1 MGVTAEN
8 AIDRKLPLSPPRR
21 CATIFRAKPKDHED
35 ELISL
40 LTILAVGFVLGM
52 RHATDADHVIAV
64 STIVTRE
71 HKASRA
77 AIIGAAWGLG
87 HTVTIFAVGSVLI
100 LFRITLPPRAG
111 LSMELA
117 VGLMLIVLGIRNL
130 RASFAWPLD
139 PSRHQHTPTVHYHA
153 HGDYIHAHSS
163 PPDIPPSHAH
173 QQTPVS
179 RLDHWFSRSSLYSM
193 VRPLLIGIVHGLAGS
208 AAIALLVLSTI
219 PSARWAVGY
228 LVIFGFGTILGMML
242 ITLAMASTFS
252 FGQKHFVNAGRHFE
266 WAAGA
271 ISLVFGMFVTYQI
284 GFGAGLFTANP
295 IWIPK

>member
-1 MGVTAEN
+1 MCNNVQL
-8 AIDRKLPLSPPRR
+8 DR
-21 CATIFRAKPKDHED
+21 IHED
-35 ELISL
+35 ALISL
-40 LTILAVGFVLGM
+40 LTILAVGFILGM

-71 HKASRA
+71 QNAGRA
-77 AIIGAAWGLG
+77 AIIGAAWGVG
-87 HTVTIFAVGSVLI
+87 HTVTIFAVGSILI
-100 LFRITLPPRAG
+100 LFRITLPPRIG

-117 VGLMLIVLGIRNL
+117 VGLMLIVLGLRNL
-130 RASFAWPLD
+130 RASFSWPVG
-139 PSRHQHTPTVHYHA
+139 PRRREQTPTVHYHA
-153 HGDYIHAHSS
+153 HGDYIHAHASQ
-163 PPDIPPSHAH
+163 PDTPPSHSH

-179 RLDHWFSRSSLYSM
+179 KLDHWFGRSSLYGM

-219 PSARWAVGY
+219 PSARWAVAY

-242 ITLAMASTFS
+242 ITLAMVSTFS
-252 FGQKHFVNAGRHFE
+252 FGQRHFVNVGRHFE
-266 WAAGA
+266 FAAGA

>member
-1 MGVTAEN
+1 
-8 AIDRKLPLSPPRR
+8 
-21 CATIFRAKPKDHED
+21 
-35 ELISL
+35 LITL
-40 LTILAVGFVLGM
+40 LAILAVGFVLGM

-71 HKASRA
+71 GKAGRA
-77 AIIGAAWGLG
+77 SLIGAAWGVG
-87 HTVTIFAVGSVLI
+87 HTLTIFAVGSILI
-100 LFRITLPPRAG
+100 LFRITLPPRIG

-130 RASFAWPLD
+130 WASFSWPLR
-139 PSRHQHTPTVHYHA
+139 PQPHPHASSVHYHA
-153 HGDYIHAHSS
+153 HGDYIHAHAS
-163 PPDIPPSHAH
+163 PPADPPLHTH
-173 QQTPVS
+173 HDTPVS
-179 RLDHWFSRSSLYSM
+179 RLDHWFGSSSLYAM

-219 PSARWAVGY
+219 PSARWAVAY
-228 LVIFGFGTILGMML
+228 LMIFGLGTILGMML
-242 ITLAMASTFS
+242 ITVAMASTFS
-252 FGQKHFVNAGRHFE
+252 FGQRHFVNVGRHFE

-271 ISLVFGMFVTYQI
+271 VSLVFGLFVTYQI

>member
-1 MGVTAEN
+1 MCNNIYLGKTYEGA
-8 AIDRKLPLSPPRR
+8 
-21 CATIFRAKPKDHED
+21 
-35 ELISL
+35 LISL
-40 LTILAVGFVLGM
+40 LTILAVGFLLGM

-71 HKASRA
+71 HKTGRA
-77 AIIGAAWGLG
+77 AVIGAAWGVG

-100 LFRITLPPRAG
+100 LFRITLPPRVG

-117 VGLMLIVLGIRNL
+117 VGFMLIVLGIRNL
-130 RASFAWPLD
+130 RASFSWR
-139 PSRHQHTPTVHYHA
+139 SGGQRHEHKPTVHYHA
-153 HGDYIHAHSS
+153 HGDYIHAHASR
-163 PPDIPPSHAH
+163 PDNPPSHSH
-173 QQTPVS
+173 QETPVT
-179 RLDHWFSRSSLYSM
+179 RLDHWFGRSSIYSM

-219 PSARWAVGY
+219 PSARWAVAY
-228 LVIFGFGTILGMML
+228 LVIFGVGTILGMML

-252 FGQKHFVNAGRHFE
+252 FGQKHFVNVGRHFE

-271 ISLVFGMFVTYQI
+271 ISLVFGMFVTYQV

>member
-1 MGVTAEN
+1 M
-8 AIDRKLPLSPPRR
+8 
-21 CATIFRAKPKDHED
+21 
-35 ELISL
+35 ISL
-40 LTILAVGFVLGM
+40 FTILAVGFVLGM

-71 HKASRA
+71 QKAGRA
-77 AIIGAAWGLG
+77 AIIGAAWGVG
-87 HTVTIFAVGSVLI
+87 HTVTIFAVGSILI

-130 RASFAWPLD
+130 RASFSWPLGLRRR
-139 PSRHQHTPTVHYHA
+139 SHQPALHYHA
-153 HGDYIHAHSS
+153 HGDYIHAHASL
-163 PPDIPPSHAH
+163 PSHSH

-179 RLDHWFSRSSLYSM
+179 KLDHWFGRSSIYLM
-193 VRPLLIGIVHGLAGS
+193 ARPLLIGIVHGLAGS

-228 LVIFGFGTILGMML
+228 LVIFGLGTILGMML

-252 FGQKHFVNAGRHFE
+252 FGQKHFVNVGRHFE
-266 WAAGA
+266 WAAGLV
-271 ISLVFGMFVTYQI
+271 SLVFGMFVTYQI

-295 IWIPK
+295 VWIPK

>member
-1 MGVTAEN
+1 MFDR
-8 AIDRKLPLSPPRR
+8 AI
-21 CATIFRAKPKDHED
+21 HED
-35 ELISL
+35 TLISL
-40 LTILAVGFVLGM
+40 LTILAVGFLLGV

-71 HKASRA
+71 QKVGRA
-77 AIIGAAWGLG
+77 AMIGAAWGVG

-100 LFRITLPPRAG
+100 LFRIALPPRVG

-117 VGLMLIVLGIRNL
+117 VGLMLIVLGLRNL
-130 RASFAWPLD
+130 RASFSWPAA
-139 PSRHQHTPTVHYHA
+139 SRRHEHKPTVHYHA
-153 HGDYIHAHSS
+153 HGDYIHAHASQ
-163 PPDIPPSHAH
+163 PDNPPSHSH
-173 QQTPVS
+173 RETPVS
-179 RLDHWFSRSSLYSM
+179 KLDRWFGRSSLYSM
-193 VRPLLIGIVHGLAGS
+193 ARPLLIGIVHGLAGS

-252 FGQKHFVNAGRHFE
+252 FGQKHFVNVGRHFE

>member
-1 MGVTAEN
+1 MLT
-8 AIDRKLPLSPPRR
+8 
-21 CATIFRAKPKDHED
+21 
-35 ELISL
+35 L

-71 HKASRA
+71 QKAGRA
-77 AIIGAAWGLG
+77 AVIGAAWGVG
-87 HTVTIFAVGSVLI
+87 HTVTIFAVGSILI
-100 LFRITLPPRAG
+100 LFRITLPPRVG
-111 LSMELA
+111 LAMELA
-117 VGLMLIVLGIRNL
+117 VGIMLIVLGLRNL
-130 RASFAWPLD
+130 RASFAWPLARRD
-139 PSRHQHTPTVHYHA
+139 DRTPSLRYHA
-153 HGDYIHAHSS
+153 HGDYIHAHNSS
-163 PPDIPPSHAH
+163 PENPPSHHH
-173 QQTPVS
+173 QETPVGK
-179 RLDHWFSRSSLYSM
+179 LDRWFGRSSLYTM

-219 PSARWAVGY
+219 PSARWAVFY
-228 LVIFGFGTILGMML
+228 LIIFGIGTILGMML

-252 FGQKHFVNAGRHFE
+252 FGQKHFVNVGRHFE

-271 ISLVFGMFVTYQI
+271 ISLMFGMFVTYQI

>member
-1 MGVTAEN
+1 MD
-8 AIDRKLPLSPPRR
+8 ILSDFAVISARIAAGSNGM
-21 CATIFRAKPKDHED
+21 CNNVELDTIHEAK
-35 ELISL
+35 LISL
-40 LTILAVGFVLGM
+40 LTILAVGFLLGM

-71 HKASRA
+71 QKAGRA

-87 HTVTIFAVGSVLI
+87 HTVTIFLVGSILI
-100 LFRITLPPRAG
+100 LFRITLPPRVG

-117 VGLMLIVLGIRNL
+117 VGVMLIVLGLRNL
-130 RASFAWPLD
+130 RASFAWPAA
-139 PSRHQHTPTVHYHA
+139 PRRHEHKPTVHYHA
-153 HGDYIHAHSS
+153 HGDYIHAHASQ
-163 PPDIPPSHAH
+163 PHNPPSHSH
-173 QQTPVS
+173 QETPVGK
-179 RLDHWFSRSSLYSM
+179 LDRWFGRFSLYGM

-252 FGQKHFVNAGRHFE
+252 FGQKHFVNVGRHFE

-295 IWIPK
+295 TWIPK

>member
-1 MGVTAEN
+1 ME
-8 AIDRKLPLSPPRR
+8 
-21 CATIFRAKPKDHED
+21 CATILSHSEAVFFED
-35 ELISL
+35 VLITL
-40 LTILAVGFVLGM
+40 LTILAVGFLLGM

-71 HKASRA
+71 QKAGRA
-77 AIIGAAWGLG
+77 AMIGAVWGVG

-100 LFRITLPPRAG
+100 LFRITLPARVG

-117 VGLMLIVLGIRNL
+117 VGLMLIVLGLRNL
-130 RASFAWPLD
+130 RASFSWPV
-139 PSRHQHTPTVHYHA
+139 PRRRHEHAPTVHYHA

-163 PPDIPPSHAH
+163 QPAHPPSHTH
-173 QQTPVS
+173 QETPVS
-179 RLDHWFSRSSLYSM
+179 RLDDWFGQSSLYLM
-193 VRPLLIGIVHGLAGS
+193 LRPLLIGIVHGLAGS

-228 LVIFGFGTILGMML
+228 LLIFGFGTVLGMML
-242 ITLAMASTFS
+242 ITLAMASTFA
-252 FGQKHFVNAGRHFE
+252 FGQKHFVNLGRHFE

-295 IWIPK
+295 VWIPK

>member
-1 MGVTAEN
+1 MPLE
-8 AIDRKLPLSPPRR
+8 DRLL
-21 CATIFRAKPKDHED
+21 T
-35 ELISL
+35 L

-71 HKASRA
+71 QKAGRA
-77 AIIGAAWGLG
+77 AIIGAAWGVG
-87 HTVTIFAVGSVLI
+87 HTVTIFAVGSILI
-100 LFRITLPPRAG
+100 LFRITLPPRVG

-117 VGLMLIVLGIRNL
+117 VGIMLIVLGLRNL
-130 RASFAWPLD
+130 RASFAWPLARRD
-139 PSRHQHTPTVHYHA
+139 DRTPSLHYHA
-153 HGDYIHAHSS
+153 HGDYIHAHNSS
-163 PPDIPPSHAH
+163 PENPPSHRH
-173 QQTPVS
+173 QETPVG
-179 RLDHWFSRSSLYSM
+179 RLDRWFGRSSLYTM
-193 VRPLLIGIVHGLAGS
+193 VRPLVIGIVHGLAGS

-219 PSARWAVGY
+219 PSARWAVFY
-228 LVIFGFGTILGMML
+228 LIIFGIGTILGMML

-252 FGQKHFVNAGRHFE
+252 FGQKHFVNVGRHFE

-295 IWIPK
+295 VWIPK

>member
-1 MGVTAEN
+1 M
-8 AIDRKLPLSPPRR
+8 R
-21 CATIFRAKPKDHED
+21 
-35 ELISL
+35 LITL

-71 HKASRA
+71 QKASRA
-77 AIIGAAWGLG
+77 AIVGAAWGVG
-87 HTVTIFAVGSVLI
+87 HTFTIFAVGSILI
-100 LFRITLPPRAG
+100 LFRITLPPRVG

-130 RASFAWPLD
+130 RASFLWPTRPL
-139 PSRHQHTPTVHYHA
+139 RNEHKPTVHYHA

-163 PPDIPPSHAH
+163 QPATPPSHSH
-173 QQTPVS
+173 GETPVS
-179 RLDHWFSRSSLYSM
+179 RLDGCFGRSSLYSM
-193 VRPLLIGIVHGLAGS
+193 LRPLLIGIVHGLAGS

-219 PSARWAVGY
+219 PSARWAVAY

-242 ITLAMASTFS
+242 ITLALASTFS
-252 FGQKHFVNAGRHFE
+252 FGQKRFFNVGRHFE

-284 GFGAGLFTANP
+284 GFGAGLFAANP